1 MRTIRGALLLHDTPH
16 RIALGTACGVFCSPL
31 PMFGQ
36 MVLGMILAR
45 AFGGNVV
52 ASIPWTWISN
62 PFTTPF
68 IWYGGYRLGMVITPG
83 DWPLISFQRLNKI
96 VEKFGNLS
104 IADGFASVYAVVV
117 EIFVPLLIGTV
128 VVGLIWGAISYFIA
142 LRWVIIL
149 QARRTARN
157 AHWRRPPVIEPCTI
171 VDEEKMRRPTTTRIE
186 KTTSTE

>member
-1 MRTIRGALLLHDTPH
+1 
-16 RIALGTACGVFCSPL
+16 
-31 PMFGQ
+31 MFGQ

-104 IADGFASVYAVVV
+104 IADGFASGYAVVV

-149 QARRTARN
+149 QARRAARN
-157 AHWRRPPVIEPCTI
+157 AHWRRPLVSEPDTI
-171 VDEEKMRRPTTTRIE
+171 VDEEKIRRHTTARIE
-186 KTTSTE
+186 KTSPTE

>member
-1 MRTIRGALLLHDTPH
+1 
-16 RIALGTACGVFCSPL
+16 
-31 PMFGQ
+31 MFGQ

-104 IADGFASVYAVVV
+104 IADGFASGYAVVV